1 LFLWAFLGLIF
12 RVGSLSFFPS
22 FLNFGWRLCTVRL
35 PYIFPSFCWIRFSPC
50 TLGDAIIRPQGS
62 CTPLLT
68 GVLNRRDYI
77 DLPARSRNS
86 ISNFQ
91 PNQTPFIMLHHRRR
105 GCIHHHT
112 PLSHYVQHLVCLP
125 RRHATQHV
133 VLRYVG
139 CR

>member
-1 LFLWAFLGLIF
+1 MYSGMADGLCEGASLFGRVSQLLFLWAFLGLIF
-12 RVGSLSFFPS
+12 RIP
-22 FLNFGWRLCTVRL
+22 
-35 PYIFPSFCWIRFSPC
+35 PC

-91 PNQTPFIMLHHRRR
+91 PSQTPFIMLHHRRR
-105 GCIHHHT
+105 DCIHHHT

-125 RRHATQHV
+125 RSKE
-133 VLRYVG
+133 
-139 CR
+139 